1 MSCSKRTGDERS
13 DVAGS
18 GDRGN
23 DGASNKG
30 SSPPGASVPDVF
42 SPESEAR
49 NCERILGDR
58 RHGLEPD
65 DDAT

>member
-18 GDRGN
+18 GDRDN
-23 DGASNKG
+23 DGASNEG
-30 SSPPGASVPDVF
+30 FPPGASVPEVF

-65 DDAT
+65 DGAV